1 MLNVGKGNST
11 NLDLCREIG
20 TIRVLHRSQPKTLPT
35 ATAEEVQAALA
46 RARQSAVIAERNR
59 LAGEIHDGLA
69 QIFTVICMQLEV
81 AKEELSS
88 KEGDPFCGI
97 QRAVELANFGLAE
110 ARRCSHKLR
119 SSDELGLA
127 VALQALVER
136 SSVPGRL
143 RCDFQSDNIP
153 EKSLSPRVQHE
164 LLRTAQE
171 AIHNAVRHANPTL
184 IVVTLRWD
192 APNLILRVKDNGS
205 GIPAAEF
212 EKSKGFGLGN
222 MRERASQIDGRF
234 EIQTVAGHGTTIIV
248 TVPIS
253 SFQLAQGG
261 VGRRNAGALV

>member
-20 TIRVLHRSQPKTLPT
+20 TIRVLHRSQSKALPT

-119 SSDELGLA
+119 SSDELGLP

-192 APNLILRVKDNGS
+192 APNLILRVKANGS
-205 GIPAAEF
+205 GVKASDWGICGKEHQRST
-212 EKSKGFGLGN
+212 EDLKS
-222 MRERASQIDGRF
+222 R
-234 EIQTVAGHGTTIIV
+234 
-248 TVPIS
+248 P
-253 SFQLAQGG
+253 
-261 VGRRNAGALV
+261 

>member
-20 TIRVLHRSQPKTLPT
+20 TIRVLHRSQPKALPT

-88 KEGDPFCGI
+88 KEGEAFCGI

-119 SSDELGLA
+119 SSESGLA

-153 EKSLSPRVQHE
+153 ERSLSPRVQHE

-205 GIPAAEF
+205 GIPAAQF
-212 EKSKGFGLGN
+212 GKSEGFGLGN
-222 MRERASQIDGRF
+222 MRKRASEIDGRF

-253 SFQLAQGG
+253 SFQLAQAG
-261 VGRRNAGALV
+261 VGRRNAGGLV

>member
-11 NLDLCREIG
+11 NLDLCRETG
-20 TIRVLHRSQPKTLPT
+20 TIRVLHRSQPKALPT
-35 ATAEEVQAALA
+35 VTAEEVQAALA

-88 KEGDPFCGI
+88 KEGDAFCGI

-110 ARRCSHKLR
+110 ARRCSQKLR

-192 APNLILRVKDNGS
+192 APNLILRVKDNGR
-205 GIPAAEF
+205 GISADRL
-212 EKSKGFGLGN
+212 EKCEGFGLQN
-222 MRERASQIDGRF
+222 IRKRAREIGARF
-234 EIQTVAGHGTTIIV
+234 EIRTAVDQGTSITV
-248 TVPIS
+248 TVPTS
-253 SFQLAQGG
+253 
-261 VGRRNAGALV
+261 